1 MATIAPPPPA
11 PPSPARGPQSKS
23 NGADQLI
30 NQRIEDARRSLWWAE
45 LIRTGLKL
53 AIASIAA
60 VFVWLVIDQ
69 WVYSPNVAV
78 RCIVLL
84 GLLGLASWYIKRRV
98 LPLFGSTV
106 CPEYAA
112 RALEK
117 NLPELRHSLTSYVT
131 LRQEG
136 QKSDLQTRVV
146 RSMGSLTAG
155 RLKNHDEIPEEAVG
169 NFRWWIATA
178 VAFAILLGY
187 SVASPKNAWQSV
199 QRLAV
204 PVASIAPAHR
214 VTISDVLPGD
224 IEAVAGRDVEIAA
237 TVVGL
242 RDEESVTCQWDLPSG
257 REEIALT
264 LETDSNRFVGKL
276 QLPHTASGVVPYTIT
291 AGDATAGPFRLRV
304 QDLPVVAL
312 ESVKYQPPQ
321 YTGESPHTSSSGSI
335 AGLAGTQ
342 VRILA
347 TTNRPVTKA
356 RIEFNPRLR
365 GDRVQATAGA
375 KELIISEDGTTLSF
389 VFTLRTAAGRSAAVE
404 QDSYRI
410 VVHDATGQRNSEP
423 IVYPIRIVS
432 DLPPEVSITMPF
444 QSPKEVPIDAQQV
457 IEVHASDPDYGLK
470 HVQLEIQTSLN
481 LIAEPVLWSHLT
493 GQKGNQVSEY
503 RFRPAEHNLPV
514 GSSVQIVAVATDN
527 RVSDE
532 TVTLEPNVTR
542 SDPIEIKITA
552 ASRLPEPDDPN
563 AGGLSEPDD
572 RPASDHQDSEQQG
585 DEQSNSDQGEQQQG
599 SGGSGGSE
607 GADSQS
613 GNQQGGDS
621 TSKQGNSK
629 GEQSSDQQND
639 QGGNRQD
646 TGDQESEPS
655 DSETSDNGENSSGSG
670 KGNSSNE
677 DQGNENSN
685 GGGNSEN
692 QGDQTNES
700 QSPESE
706 SNKSE
711 GNPSQNNDDQDSDAA
726 DSGNTENQGGQA
738 SDANKQQSGDPSA
751 SQQNGDSGQNSEQ
764 SPEHDGE
771 AFERIRDFL
780 EEKRKQQQENNQN
793 SGNQNSG
800 NQESGNQESCNQ
812 ESGNQESG
820 NQDSGKQDSG
830 KQDSG

>member
-11 PPSPARGPQSKS
+11 PPSPARGPQNKS

-30 NQRIEDARRSLWWAE
+30 NERIDDARRSLWWAE
-45 LIRTGLKL
+45 LVRTGLKL
-53 AIASIAA
+53 VITSIVA
-60 VFVWLVIDQ
+60 VFAWLVIDQ

-78 RCIVLL
+78 RCIVFL
-84 GLLGLASWYIKRRV
+84 GLLGLASWYVKRRV

-106 CPEYAA
+106 CPDYAA
-112 RALEK
+112 RALER

-155 RLKNHDEIPEEAVG
+155 RLKNHNEIPEEAVG

-187 SVASPKNAWQSV
+187 SVVSPKNAWQSV

-204 PVASIAPAHR
+204 PVANISPAHR

-224 IEAVAGRDVEIAA
+224 DIEAVAGRDVDIAA
-237 TVVGL
+237 TIFGL
-242 RDEESVTCQWDLPSG
+242 RAEESVKCQWDLPSG
-257 REEIALT
+257 REELELT
-264 LETDSNRFVGKL
+264 LDPDSNRFVGQL
-276 QLPHTASGVVPYTIT
+276 QLPHTARGVVPYTIT

-312 ESVKYQPPQ
+312 ESVKYQPPK

-335 AGLAGTQ
+335 AGLVGTQ

-347 TTNRPVTKA
+347 TTNRPITKA

-365 GDRVQATAGA
+365 GDRLQATAGA

-389 VFTLRTAAGRSAAVE
+389 AFTLRTAAGRSAAVE

-410 VVHDATGQRNSEP
+410 VVHDSTGQRNSEP

-470 HVQLEIQTSLN
+470 HVQLEIRTSLN
-481 LIAEPVLWSHLT
+481 LIAKPVLWSHIS

-503 RFRPAEHNLPV
+503 RFRPAEHNLPI
-514 GSSVQIVAVATDN
+514 GSSVKIVAVATDN
-527 RVSDE
+527 RASDE
-532 TVTLEPNVTR
+532 TVKLKPNVTR

-563 AGGLSEPDD
+563 AGGLSEPDN
-572 RPASDHQDSEQQG
+572 RPASDHQDSDQQG
-585 DEQSNSDQGEQQQG
+585 DEQSKGEQQQG
-599 SGGSGGSE
+599 SGGSGGPE
-607 GADSQS
+607 GAQTQS
-613 GNQQGGDS
+613 GDQEGGDS
-621 TSKQGNSK
+621 SSKQGNSR

-639 QGGNRQD
+639 QGGNGQAP
-646 TGDQESEPS
+646 GDQESEPS
-655 DSETSDNGENSSGSG
+655 DNDTSDKGQNSSSSE
-670 KGNSSNE
+670 KGNNSNE
-677 DQGNENSN
+677 DQGDENSN

-692 QGDQTNES
+692 QGDQTSDSKNTENGSNTTKGNE
-700 QSPESE
+700 
-706 SNKSE
+706 
-711 GNPSQNNDDQDSDAA
+711 SQNNDDQGSHAA
-726 DSGNTENQGGQA
+726 EGRNPENQGGQT
-738 SDANKQQSGDPSA
+738 SDSDKQQSGDPSA
-751 SQQNGDSGQNSEQ
+751 SSQQNSNNGQSSEQ
-764 SPEHDGE
+764 RPEHDGE

-780 EEKRKQQQENNQN
+780 EEKRKQQQKNNQEA
-793 SGNQNSG
+793 G
-800 NQESGNQESCNQ
+800 
-812 ESGNQESG
+812 
-820 NQDSGKQDSG
+820 
-830 KQDSG
+830 